1 MPLKD
6 HEFTGDKNLPRKLT
20 AHSFKINEPYD
31 SILRSLPDK
40 SDWLRQAVIDKM
52 IKDRLVN

>member
-6 HEFTGDKNLPRKLT
+6 HEFVGNKGLPRKLT
-20 AHSFKINEPYD
+20 PHSFKIADPYD

-52 IKDRLVN
+52 KKDGLLK